1 MRNLLLLLA
10 IVLAFEGGTTGQP
23 VSDGRWEPVFV
34 EDFESGTPG
43 GLVGAPWVQ
52 RHPRRQIVTTDQAA
66 ASGRQCAMF
75 RYEVAGEGS
84 LDAEAGLFFMEA
96 PIPRPKGDAL
106 GTWRISAA
114 MRFHPIAWTAA
125 TFRVRGS
132 ASQSIA
138 ALVNSTNLFF
148 LGGYQNVPVWNVAEP
163 DRWYRFRVLLRE
175 KDRTFDL
182 EIGEAGNAHNRP
194 FQGSYRNFFY
204 NLPVQGESLPL
215 KYVGFG
221 YCGALVRYGQ
231 GRTAYLDDIRVERLT
246 H

>member
-1 MRNLLLLLA
+1 MGAQTMRNLLLLLA

-125 TFRVRGS
+125 TFRLRGDQ
-132 ASQSIA
+132 SQSIA
-138 ALVNSTNLFF
+138 ALVNSSNLFF
-148 LGGYQNVPVWNVAEP
+148 LGGSQNIPVWNVADP
-163 DRWYRFRVLLRE
+163 DRWYRFRILVRE
-175 KDRTFDL
+175 DVRNFDL
-182 EIGEAGNAHNRP
+182 EIGEEGGKH
-194 FQGSYRNFFY
+194 RNYFY
-204 NLPVQGESLPL
+204 NIPIAEGALPL
-215 KYVGFG
+215 RCVGFG

-231 GRTAYLDDIRVERLT
+231 GREAFIDDVRVERRRR
-246 H
+246 